1 MFFCAYTQHN
11 VHTIQNLH
19 KFYTL
24 IELYMWL
31 PMYGFC
37 IYKKPT
43 SLLFE
48 FLHQQQ
54 QHLPFYFATYCK
66 SFGPVFSYTKRHSDL
81 FRINLDLLRI

>member
-1 MFFCAYTQHN
+1 MVFVYTKS
-11 VHTIQNLH
+11 LR
-19 KFYTL
+19 
-24 IELYMWL
+24 
-31 PMYGFC
+31 
-37 IYKKPT
+37 